1 MNSIIQQMY
10 FVPTFRYAIMSS
22 DDNKPPKPSNFREVD
37 DDNLLHQLQIMYTYL
52 TLSEKSDFAPRDF
65 CYSYKDINGNPTN
78 VRSQQDSQEFYNNFC
93 DKIENALKETKFKYI
108 VSDVFMG
115 QTCSS
120 VECNNCKNVSNRF
133 EDYYNLTLE
142 VKNIN
147 DLTDSLNKMSVPE
160 IIDDFKCSNCNQ
172 KVRIE
177 KKIFLNKLPN
187 VLVVHLKRF
196 YLNYEIFKTM
206 KINSKFVFPKNLNLK
221 QYCIVENQKKSD
233 ETNND
238 IYPHDE
244 EYYEYEL
251 KGINVHTG
259 SADGGHYFSF
269 IDVNRDGKNNF
280 INNYKKENWL
290 IFNDS
295 KVLEFDTETIPTE
308 CYGGNYEGSMYENCQ
323 NAYLLI
329 YERKK
334 KMPIRVLYKKNELG
348 EIDKNNLININ
359 KENRSELNKKYDL
372 SRSKNTDIT
381 EDELYKKIFFDEEK
395 TEYYKYI
402 PFYNIPKYAPT
413 KVYNEIMEENNTKE
427 ENQESKNNN
436 TNLSKEKYEEILTNL
451 IKTSKL
457 DINNPNYDDNMKQV
471 LIESIMDDLIK
482 SIQSTREYIGDDG
495 NEEFNNTL
503 EIIFNKLIK
512 PVVKIET
519 SDSLLNT
526 ICEYFCNEIFM
537 KFIFTSKYQDSNK
550 FLDKVTNEANTI
562 IVKDILFELVKI
574 FCEKEKDSMN
584 KTIYKSIFNTIKK
597 SSNVNNTI
605 CDNYNEKNNYKYT
618 IIYLY
623 QLIDDIIHFD
633 YNIMD
638 YISESCNIITLAAK
652 LMNSIDEDIKNIIL
666 KIVKYLLK
674 HSNDYPKEL
683 SGLFEKEDEKEKENI
698 KNSDKYI
705 TYPKDDILTLIKQDE
720 ILKALVQYDFELFV
734 IIMVIGLKDEIQ
746 LLMEFFYKS
755 VMKELYEF
763 LSLNENEIKI
773 DYILKIL
780 LALSI
785 TKDKY
790 SLERYKHILGYP
802 NPIICEIPRKN
813 NDDQDD
819 KDEPSPSPS
828 PSSPTQ
834 NFPIFGEKLINGNL
848 DKHIYE
854 FVNINRRKKSFCLLK
869 LLMPKENEE
878 NNDIN
883 VPKEIAIKYIIK
895 LIENCLGENNN
906 YSLFKYLYLNPSR
919 CLRYEN
925 LYQEMKQ
932 IVLNENKDFNFEQ
945 YSDKEGKF
953 IAQIQK
959 EVEKSIKDL
968 QEEGNEVID
977 DEEETDENAPP
988 LMNEINYD
996 CEDEKMKKFIGFIS
1010 NIIPGDIVREEIV
1023 QIATGETL
1031 AMYRLEYYTKYYDTK
1046 ELREKLLNKEQNK
1059 DQIDEKQDDKIN
1071 NGENRNINKEENKE
1085 EKPEEEKKE
1094 EEKPEEEKK
1103 EEEKKEEEKKEEE
1116 NPEKEKKE
1124 EEKKEEENPEEEK
1137 KEEKPEEEKKEEEK
1151 KEEEKPEEEKPEEE
1165 KKEEEKKEE
1174 EKKEKEKPEEEKKEE
1189 EKKEEEKKEEEKKE
1203 EEKKEEEKR
1212 VEEKPEEEKPEEE
1225 RKEEEKKEEEKKEE
1239 EKKEE
1244 EKQEEEKKEE
1254 EKKEEEKPE
1263 EEKPEEEKPEE
1274 EKQEEEKKE
1283 EKPEKEKKEENK
1295 ETEKN
1300 DENEGSQENSNE
1312 NDSKEESK
1320 NPEEN
1325 PKSEQE
1331 EKSEEEKAEEKQQD
1345 LSPQKDIQPPLETD
1359 IDDSLEIQEQQK
1371 GKIIQ
1376 KYNTSSS
1383 KSEENYIY
1391 SILPSRQSV
1400 IILENDSIKDKNKVK
1415 RVLFRYILTNTKYNP
1430 KSFKATISIKNSLTQ
1445 IQKNNS
1451 CVIPEFIFD
1460 KMKGQNMSN
1469 FYNVYRIRGELP
1481 FIERDNSTI
1490 NIELGEDINFN
1501 KK

>member
-1 MNSIIQQMY
+1 
-10 FVPTFRYAIMSS
+10 
-22 DDNKPPKPSNFREVD
+22 
-37 DDNLLHQLQIMYTYL
+37 
-52 TLSEKSDFAPRDF
+52 
-65 CYSYKDINGNPTN
+65 
-78 VRSQQDSQEFYNNFC
+78 
-93 DKIENALKETKFKYI
+93 
-108 VSDVFMG
+108 
-115 QTCSS
+115 
-120 VECNNCKNVSNRF
+120 
-133 EDYYNLTLE
+133 
-142 VKNIN
+142 
-147 DLTDSLNKMSVPE
+147 
-160 IIDDFKCSNCNQ
+160 
-172 KVRIE
+172 
-177 KKIFLNKLPN
+177 
-187 VLVVHLKRF
+187 
-196 YLNYEIFKTM
+196 
-206 KINSKFVFPKNLNLK
+206 
-221 QYCIVENQKKSD
+221 
-233 ETNND
+233 
-238 IYPHDE
+238 
-244 EYYEYEL
+244 
-251 KGINVHTG
+251 
-259 SADGGHYFSF
+259 
-269 IDVNRDGKNNF
+269 
-280 INNYKKENWL
+280 
-290 IFNDS
+290 
-295 KVLEFDTETIPTE
+295 
-308 CYGGNYEGSMYENCQ
+308 
-323 NAYLLI
+323 
-329 YERKK
+329 
-334 KMPIRVLYKKNELG
+334 
-348 EIDKNNLININ
+348 
-359 KENRSELNKKYDL
+359 
-372 SRSKNTDIT
+372 
-381 EDELYKKIFFDEEK
+381 
-395 TEYYKYI
+395 
-402 PFYNIPKYAPT
+402 
-413 KVYNEIMEENNTKE
+413 
-427 ENQESKNNN
+427 
-436 TNLSKEKYEEILTNL
+436 
-451 IKTSKL
+451 
-457 DINNPNYDDNMKQV
+457 
-471 LIESIMDDLIK
+471 
-482 SIQSTREYIGDDG
+482 
-495 NEEFNNTL
+495 
-503 EIIFNKLIK
+503 
-512 PVVKIET
+512 
-519 SDSLLNT
+519 
-526 ICEYFCNEIFM
+526 
-537 KFIFTSKYQDSNK
+537 
-550 FLDKVTNEANTI
+550 
-562 IVKDILFELVKI
+562 
-574 FCEKEKDSMN
+574 
-584 KTIYKSIFNTIKK
+584 
-597 SSNVNNTI
+597 
-605 CDNYNEKNNYKYT
+605 
-618 IIYLY
+618 
-623 QLIDDIIHFD
+623 
-633 YNIMD
+633 
-638 YISESCNIITLAAK
+638 
-652 LMNSIDEDIKNIIL
+652 
-666 KIVKYLLK
+666 
-674 HSNDYPKEL
+674 
-683 SGLFEKEDEKEKENI
+683 
-698 KNSDKYI
+698 
-705 TYPKDDILTLIKQDE
+705 
-720 ILKALVQYDFELFV
+720 
-734 IIMVIGLKDEIQ
+734 
-746 LLMEFFYKS
+746 MEFFYKS

-785 TKDKY
+785 SKDKY

-819 KDEPSPSPS
+819 EDEPSPSPS

-1071 NGENRNINKEENKE
+1071 NGENININKEENKE

-1103 EEEKKEEEKKEEE
+1103 EEEKKEEEK
-1116 NPEKEKKE
+1116 
-1124 EEKKEEENPEEEK
+1124 
-1137 KEEKPEEEKKEEEK
+1137 
-1151 KEEEKPEEEKPEEE
+1151 PEEEKP
-1165 KKEEEKKEE
+1165 
-1174 EKKEKEKPEEEKKEE
+1174 
-1189 EKKEEEKKEEEKKE
+1189 
-1203 EEKKEEEKR
+1203 
-1212 VEEKPEEEKPEEE
+1212 
-1225 RKEEEKKEEEKKEE
+1225 
-1239 EKKEE
+1239 EE

-1254 EKKEEEKPE
+1254 NPEKEKKEEKPEEEKQEEEKKE

-1312 NDSKEESK
+1312 NDSKEQSK

-1325 PKSEQE
+1325 LKSEQE

-1490 NIELGEDINFN
+1490 NIELSEDINFN